1 LAGEKN
7 PWNNIAKEL
16 NSQSYHNNRTTKMLQ
31 IKYEGEKRKLR
42 ILLKHIKKTVG
53 SEAEYILYTE
63 EEEQLLKILAVSVTG
78 L

>member
-1 LAGEKN
+1 
-7 PWNNIAKEL
+7 
-16 NSQSYHNNRTTKMLQ
+16 MLQ